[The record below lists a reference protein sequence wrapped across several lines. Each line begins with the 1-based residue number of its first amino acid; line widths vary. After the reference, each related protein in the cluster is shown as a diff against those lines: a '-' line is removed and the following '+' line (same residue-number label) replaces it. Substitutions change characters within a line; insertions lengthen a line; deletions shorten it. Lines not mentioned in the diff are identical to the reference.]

1 MLPEHGRQAYVALV
15 LAWFF
20 ASTQCLATEAVVAA
34 AVCVSHK
41 ANASNTNMFALLLQ
55 NNPPAELAPVQEM
68 YNHRAIQLSLL
79 VACMYTAVGVF
90 NLGFLTNFLSHS
102 VIGGFTSGAA
112 ISK

>member
-1 MLPEHGRQAYVALV
+1 MCRDCTGV
-15 LAWFF
+15 LLL
-20 ASTQCLATEAVVAA
+20 CLW
-34 AVCVSHK
+34 
-41 ANASNTNMFALLLQ
+41 LQ
-55 NNPPAELAPVQEM
+55 NNPPAELVPVQDL

-112 ISK
+112 ISE

>member
-1 MLPEHGRQAYVALV
+1 MLCLSIPVACDVSLV
-15 LAWFF
+15 DTHHSLA
-20 ASTQCLATEAVVAA
+20 SYPAA
-34 AVCVSHK
+34 FLHMARRPC
-41 ANASNTNMFALLLQ
+41 NTLHLLQ
-55 NNPPAELAPVQEM
+55 NNPPAELVPVQEL

-112 ISK
+112 ISE